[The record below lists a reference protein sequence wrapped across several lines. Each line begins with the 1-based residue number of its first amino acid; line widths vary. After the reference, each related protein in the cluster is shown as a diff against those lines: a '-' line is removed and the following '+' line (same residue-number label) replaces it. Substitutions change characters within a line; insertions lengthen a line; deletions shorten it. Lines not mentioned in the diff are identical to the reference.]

1 MDAFYA
7 NLLIS
12 YLIGNL
18 SSLTVT
24 AVDKLDDVKEEKALK
39 DLEEQLLQE
48 SNRLEKLK
56 AGSNVRDDFQ
66 K

>member
-56 AGSNVRDDFQ
+56 AGSNVRDDSQ